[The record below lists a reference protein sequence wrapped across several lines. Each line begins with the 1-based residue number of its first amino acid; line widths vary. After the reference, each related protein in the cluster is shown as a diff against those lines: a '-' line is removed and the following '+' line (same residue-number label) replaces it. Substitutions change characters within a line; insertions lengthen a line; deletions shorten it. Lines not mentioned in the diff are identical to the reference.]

1 MNEFG
6 TIFSL
11 LKSINR
17 SVHVIVLQAK
27 TNDGEGPE
35 LLRSTHD
42 GGTTGHSE
50 SLVAT
55 LSEHRQHLTSIQ
67 VSQ

>member
-1 MNEFG
+1 M
-6 TIFSL
+6 
-11 LKSINR
+11 
-17 SVHVIVLQAK
+17 QAK

-35 LLRSTHD
+35 LLRSTTD